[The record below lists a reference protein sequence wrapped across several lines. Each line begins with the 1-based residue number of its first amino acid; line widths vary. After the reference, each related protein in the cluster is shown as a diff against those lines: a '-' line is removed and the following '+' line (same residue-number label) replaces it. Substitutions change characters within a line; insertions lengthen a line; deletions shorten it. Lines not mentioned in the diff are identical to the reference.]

1 MGVYGEEIPK
11 DVDPLPTFITAYPT
25 KGSRLIS
32 VAQDEGI
39 EGGVSDGRD
48 LTLADAIA
56 PHWFTPPE
64 GTEMYDC
71 SPCVFVCL
79 HVHIYVAMYLCIVLL
94 RI

>member
-39 EGGVSDGRD
+39 EGGVSDGRG
-48 LTLADAIA
+48 LTLADTIA

-64 GTEMYDC
+64 GTI
-71 SPCVFVCL
+71 VL
-79 HVHIYVAMYLCIVLL
+79 HVSLYVYTCTSM
-94 RI
+94 